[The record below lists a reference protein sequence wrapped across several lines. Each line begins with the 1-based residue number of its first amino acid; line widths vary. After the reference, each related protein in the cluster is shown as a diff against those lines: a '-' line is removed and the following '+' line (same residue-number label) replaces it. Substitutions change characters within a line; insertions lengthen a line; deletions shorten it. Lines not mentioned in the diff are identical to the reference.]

1 MLKRW
6 VYRSRQF
13 FAAWGPPIS
22 KEDMTEARQVL
33 GPNLYPIFTAMPRQ
47 YRLHSLDVYRR
58 VRQAGCTDPTLWKAA
73 LLHDSGKFDPVSGR
87 YVTIVHRVLV
97 VLLSATPPG
106 RRLLK
111 RLSRPVRVNRG
122 RLSLDYWRYPFYLS
136 EHHAELGAQ
145 LAAERGATPELV
157 ELIRKHHIY
166 QDQSPELK
174 VLQASDD
181 GS

>member
-6 VYRSRQF
+6 AYRSRQF
-13 FAAWGPPIS
+13 FAAWGRIS
-22 KEDMTEARQVL
+22 REDIAEARQVL
-33 GPNLYPIFTAMPRQ
+33 GSELYPIFAAMPRQ

-58 VRQAGCTDPTLWKAA
+58 VQQTSSADPVLWQAA
-73 LLHDSGKFDPVSGR
+73 LLHDSGKFDPASGR
-87 YVTIVHRVLV
+87 YVTIGHRVLV
-97 VLLSATPPG
+97 VLLNATPPG

-111 RLSRPVRVNRG
+111 WLSRPVRANRG

-136 EHHAELGAQ
+136 ERHAELGAQ
-145 LAAERGATPELV
+145 LATEHGASPELV
-157 ELIRKHHIY
+157 ELIRTHHVY
-166 QDQSPELK
+166 QGQSPELK

>member
-13 FAAWGPPIS
+13 FAAWGRIS
-22 KEDMTEARQVL
+22 REDMAEARQAL
-33 GPNLYPIFTAMPRQ
+33 GPELYPIFAAMPSQ
-47 YRLHSLDVYRR
+47 YRLHSLNVYKR
-58 VRQAGCTDPTLWKAA
+58 VQQAGCNNLLLWQAA
-73 LLHDSGKFDPVSGR
+73 LLHDSGKFDSVSGR

-97 VLLSATPPG
+97 VLLSATPTS

-111 RLSRPVRVNRG
+111 RLSRPVRANRG

-136 EHHAELGAQ
+136 ERHAELGAQ
-145 LAAERGATPELV
+145 LAAERGGSHELV
-157 ELIRKHHIY
+157 ELIKKHHIY

-174 VLQASDD
+174 ALQASDD
-181 GS
+181 RS